1 MKIRN
6 LLLILLVLIGFIVGI
21 FAMVSYNNM
30 ETSNAY
36 VQQAIQKGV
45 FFQKINDDTRQAQV
59 NFQRQVQEWKDTLI
73 RGNDP
78 ELYNQYFTNFQNR
91 EALVDQGLT
100 KVSADLRDHGI
111 NNNIPDDIDTLL
123 KEHAKLGAKY
133 REALASYDRN
143 DPEAGKKVDKLIRG
157 IDRPTSQAM
166 DKVSTEIKQ
175 LTEKE
180 LASLGTDVNNEHTTT
195 IRNLFISTVL
205 VFIFVVVSC
214 LLIRRQIMNVLGIE
228 PVLLNQYFGELA
240 KGNFKFSLPV
250 QKKDK
255 VSVAYHAK
263 MMHFKLKNLIVS
275 IKNVSDE
282 INTSA
287 GSAKISSSLPE
298 MQEALRETKNG
309 TRGLQDTINKFNV

>member
-1 MKIRN
+1 
-6 LLLILLVLIGFIVGI
+6 
-21 FAMVSYNNM
+21 
-30 ETSNAY
+30 
-36 VQQAIQKGV
+36 
-45 FFQKINDDTRQAQV
+45 
-59 NFQRQVQEWKDTLI
+59 
-73 RGNDP
+73 
-78 ELYNQYFTNFQNR
+78 
-91 EALVDQGLT
+91 
-100 KVSADLRDHGI
+100 
-111 NNNIPDDIDTLL
+111 
-123 KEHAKLGAKY
+123 
-133 REALASYDRN
+133 
-143 DPEAGKKVDKLIRG
+143 
-157 IDRPTSQAM
+157 
-166 DKVSTEIKQ
+166 
-175 LTEKE
+175 
-180 LASLGTDVNNEHTTT
+180 VNNEHTTT